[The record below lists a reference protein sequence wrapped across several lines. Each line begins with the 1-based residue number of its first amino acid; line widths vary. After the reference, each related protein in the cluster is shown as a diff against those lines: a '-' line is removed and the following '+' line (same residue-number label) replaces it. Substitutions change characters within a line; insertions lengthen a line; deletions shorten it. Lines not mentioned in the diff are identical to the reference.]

1 MATTSIRFMLNV
13 TNVKTKRTKI
23 IPLPRNENIFE
34 LLGEKFNEIL
44 IVNKKGKAK
53 PAIAFITVVD
63 ANGIELV

>member
-1 MATTSIRFMLNV
+1 MLNV

-34 LLGEKFNEIL
+34 LFGGEINEIL

-53 PAIAFITVVD
+53 PAMAFITVVD
-63 ANGIELV
+63 TNGTELV